1 MTDRQ
6 NITVQEGNERLRKK
20 GGAMHA
26 DAERTTTTDNPKPPR
41 HGKIIADQDDDAGAE
56 KRRPHDR

>member
-6 NITVQEGNERLRKK
+6 NITVHEGNERLAREGTKAK
-20 GGAMHA
+20 PAR
-26 DAERTTTTDNPKPPR
+26 RTTTEKNPKPAE

-56 KRRPHDR
+56 KRDRAGR